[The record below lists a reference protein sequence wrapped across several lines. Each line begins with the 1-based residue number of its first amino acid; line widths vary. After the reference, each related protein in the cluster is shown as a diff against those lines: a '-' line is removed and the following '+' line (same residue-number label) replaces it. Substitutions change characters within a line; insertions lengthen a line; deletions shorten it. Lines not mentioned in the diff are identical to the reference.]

1 MKKFSAGLVLL
12 VSLTAW
18 ANDSEETL
26 MEYEADDQ
34 ASLLEQ
40 AVPTQQLVQAQPA
53 IPATPPPTSISDHC
67 VKSIS
72 HLYRF
77 YFHEIYPNPKNEAC
91 KNLSETL
98 GPQETAQM
106 QAVVNE
112 VKLNCPAEL
121 IGKIGQS
128 FRVLKQE
135 RDA

>member
-1 MKKFSAGLVLL
+1 MSIGLVLL
-12 VSLTAW
+12 VSLTVW
-18 ANDSEETL
+18 ANDSEETFI
-26 MEYEADDQ
+26 EYEEDAQ
-34 ASLLEQ
+34 ASMVEQ
-40 AVPTQQLVQAQPA
+40 AIPTQQLVQAQPA
-53 IPATPPPTSISDHC
+53 TPTPSASTNISDNC
-67 VKSIS
+67 IKSIS